1 MPNTSATGGY
11 LQPDSA
17 ATPVA
22 DLDLDLV
29 VQAMVAG
36 VTGLPGDRVR
46 PRWQPT
52 QPRMPE
58 ITVDWCAVGVTLT
71 DTERGTAYV
80 DHDGAGEG
88 HDDLVRHEQ
97 LDVLATFYGPG
108 AARNAARLRD
118 GLQIAQNRAALDA
131 QGMAFVEAG
140 PVRTVPELVN
150 EQWLRRCDIPITLRR
165 VVRREYA
172 VLNILSA
179 PVSIIP

>member
-11 LQPDSA
+11 LQPA
-17 ATPVA
+17 GTVTPVA

-29 VQAMVAG
+29 VQALVAG

-46 PRWQPT
+46 PRWQST

-71 DTERGTAYV
+71 DTERGTAYI
-80 DHDGAGEG
+80 DHDGTGDG

-97 LDVLATFYGPG
+97 LEVLVSFYGPG
-108 AARNAARLRD
+108 AARNAVLLRD

-131 QGMAFVEAG
+131 QGMAFVESG

-150 EQWLRRCDIPITLRR
+150 EQWLRRCDVSLILRR
-165 VVRREYA
+165 VVRREYP

-179 PVSIIP
+179 PVSITP